1 VFTNQLFLD
10 KTSMHYLPSVA
21 ATHLDSSLRIS
32 VWQGGNHDVTVT
44 ALGKLSMVFY
54 SSKTFVAPKF
64 SCFNIFCACILS
76 QLRPYLVMV

>member
-10 KTSMHYLPSVA
+10 KTSMHYLLSVA

-44 ALGKLSMVFY
+44 ALGQTKHGVLFIKNFRGSE
-54 SSKTFVAPKF
+54 
-64 SCFNIFCACILS
+64 IL
-76 QLRPYLVMV
+76 LPFLLL